1 MAPRYGSAQPAD
13 ARTDQRADD
22 ADAGGA
28 GRAPGPPKD
37 AVGARARRRDDSA
50 TATESTPLLS
60 SSHGA
65 KPPSECERKPLN
77 EPKATRPS
85 NAATSS
91 SWWSVLFFSWCEYLT
106 SCCAERALKMDDI
119 WALDASNTAVVCTA
133 RLKAEIRRTQS
144 LRRAFLSVNRGVLAA
159 SGVLTLGS
167 FICEMATP
175 IAVFKVVQAAG
186 GDEMDSVMSPG
197 TLWVVILL
205 VARFLRSYLL
215 EWADFILNYAVIRTV
230 HPLHMLLLESILKS
244 QAHRQ
249 MNEAMAQATNLFSID
264 AVHVGELV
272 AVIHRLM
279 AIIDRVSFVSSDALL
294 SKDNNR
300 GGADLESGALRPG
313 GPPNVWSR
321 ECLGLLAQ
329 YSAIGLVYG
338 TLPGTIYPFL
348 AVYLNMEGT
357 QTASARVLLSLPWSF
372 KFIFG
377 VLTDCFPIMGYRRRP
392 PFWEHKRYADKYAG
406 LSDEVLE
413 TMNANGTE
421 TGIIA
426 NLSARDEGGKFIFLM
441 MLAAFGYIQAAV
453 ASDAVVCE
461 FAQREPENVRGRTQT
476 AIYTIR
482 TIFVILSQVLSAFC
496 FNGEDYGGDFLFTL
510 SFPQLMLLLATAI
523 LPVLPMTWVFIPEE
537 RVEGVDFKQYLTDFW
552 ELLKTQAMYQVIA
565 YKFFSNVFDG
575 FLWVAAD
582 PVARYWIGV
591 TNLNAKI
598 AGIFGNAVFATA
610 LWGTGKYGLHWNW
623 RYMTALTMIAIVV
636 VDGFLTMLGV
646 WGVIRSQWFWL
657 GVPIIGTIP
666 SGINFIVG
674 T

>member
-1 MAPRYGSAQPAD
+1 MAGPRPMAPRYGSAQPAD
-13 ARTDQRADD
+13 DRIDQRADD

-37 AVGARARRRDDSA
+37 AVGASARRRDDSA

-60 SSHGA
+60 SFHGT
-65 KPPSECERKPLN
+65 KPPSECKRKPLN
-77 EPKATRPS
+77 EPKATRLS

-186 GDEMDSVMSPG
+186 GDEMDSVISPG

-272 AVIHRLM
+272 AVIHRLWALPLELIGLFCVFDYVARDFM
-279 AIIDRVSFVSSDALL
+279 LKILASDRKLNSVDEE
-294 SKDNNR
+294 
-300 GGADLESGALRPG
+300 GADAIALINASFSGKSTHDEAPLLNYV
-313 GPPNVWSR
+313 NVR
-321 ECLGLLAQ
+321 
-329 YSAIGLVYG
+329 I
-338 TLPGTIYPFL
+338 
-348 AVYLNMEGT
+348 
-357 QTASARVLLSLPWSF
+357 
-372 KFIFG
+372 
-377 VLTDCFPIMGYRRRP
+377 RRGP

-426 NLSARDEGGKFIFLM
+426 NLSARDKGGKFIFLM

-537 RVEGVDFKQYLTDFW
+537 RVEGVDFKQYLTEFW
-552 ELLKTQAMYQVIA
+552 KLLKTQAMYQVIA